1 MSRRWWFAAALPLLL
16 LFSCSTDDA
25 APPPTAV
32 EGGQASAEP
41 PEGQPAP
48 EGIDGVIAVTG
59 LTNEHTSEHVQYPTY
74 PPLGGDHYPDWWTCG
89 FYDSVLADEPA
100 VHSLEHGAVWI
111 AYRPDADEATIA
123 ELQRMAGDD
132 THILVSP
139 YPGLRAPLVLT
150 AWGRQLDLDRIDD
163 PRVQEFL
170 DAYLRAGDAP
180 EPGVTCGGGLTQ

>member
-1 MSRRWWFAAALPLLL
+1 VSRLVRSAAALLIVLLA
-16 LFSCSTDDA
+16 SCSTDA
-25 APPPTAV
+25 ASPPPTVAQ
-32 EGGQASAEP
+32 GQASAEP

-48 EGIDGVIAVTG
+48 EGIDGVVAVTG
-59 LTNEHTSEHVQYPTY
+59 LTNEHTDEHVQYPTY

-89 FYDSVLADEPA
+89 FYDTVLSDEPA

-111 AYRPDADEATIA
+111 AYRPDVTEATITQLQAMA
-123 ELQRMAGDD
+123 EAD

-139 YPGLRAPLVLT
+139 YPGLRAPLVVT
-150 AWGRQLDLDRIDD
+150 AWGRQLDVERIDD

-170 DAYLRAGDAP
+170 AAYLRAGDAP